1 MYHCVF
7 QMSQK
12 FRHFIGYQSISDFL
26 KQIPPRNTLII
37 LFIFYTHQSLST
49 KTKRFGAGCSSPGS
63 WLKING
69 SVLRD
74 QKVWKKTK
82 ELNMCRIYICF
93 EKSLIDKFLR
103 TLKKK
108 ISYLYQGIWQNHIW
122 QLAKTGHSGGLSKT
136 CLGHQTIVLLKNFGT
151 LRESADCWLS
161 PTESHQIL
169 TESALHCLPTL
180 PLSASLNRCGKS
192 ARCTPVI
199 CILEKVVGKLKI

>member
-1 MYHCVF
+1 MVYAYVYKVSCLFRKHLLICGFVTIDGTEKLCQPKRRALVVGHSISSTF
-7 QMSQK
+7 FCTSALCLLQMSQK
-12 FRHFIGYQSISDFL
+12 FRHSFGYLSISDFL

-37 LFIFYTHQSLST
+37 LFFFYTHQSLSM

-108 ISYLYQGIWQNHIW
+108 
-122 QLAKTGHSGGLSKT
+122 
-136 CLGHQTIVLLKNFGT
+136 
-151 LRESADCWLS
+151 
-161 PTESHQIL
+161 
-169 TESALHCLPTL
+169 
-180 PLSASLNRCGKS
+180 
-192 ARCTPVI
+192 
-199 CILEKVVGKLKI
+199 

>member
-1 MYHCVF
+1 
-7 QMSQK
+7 MSQI
-12 FRHFIGYQSISDFL
+12 FRHFIGYLSISDFL

-37 LFIFYTHQSLST
+37 LFFFYTHQSLST

-108 ISYLYQGIWQNHIW
+108 ISYLEMSVRIQLVTALVDVIYFSCHIIF
-122 QLAKTGHSGGLSKT
+122 QITHRMAKMEKE
-136 CLGHQTIVLLKNFGT
+136 CK
-151 LRESADCWLS
+151 
-161 PTESHQIL
+161 
-169 TESALHCLPTL
+169 
-180 PLSASLNRCGKS
+180 K
-192 ARCTPVI
+192 I
-199 CILEKVVGKLKI
+199 CAVSTFF

>member
-1 MYHCVF
+1 MYCYSLTRFNFRIAFAVNCHIKCWPRNLTASCVLLSVVGLLILVN

-12 FRHFIGYQSISDFL
+12 FRHFIGYLSISDFL

-37 LFIFYTHQSLST
+37 LFFFYTHQSLST

-108 ISYLYQGIWQNHIW
+108 N
-122 QLAKTGHSGGLSKT
+122 KLSKKDT
-136 CLGHQTIVLLKNFGT
+136 LDILIAIPQWFLLY
-151 LRESADCWLS
+151 
-161 PTESHQIL
+161 P
-169 TESALHCLPTL
+169 
-180 PLSASLNRCGKS
+180 KS
-192 ARCTPVI
+192 Q
-199 CILEKVVGKLKI
+199 LYHKL

>member
-1 MYHCVF
+1 MFGVLLFITLQVVSNSIQLSSRYIFTHVLLLKQNKKQSF
-7 QMSQK
+7 TKHAYVYSLMSQK
-12 FRHFIGYQSISDFL
+12 FRHFIGYLSISDFL

-37 LFIFYTHQSLST
+37 LFFFYTHQSLST

-108 ISYLYQGIWQNHIW
+108 ISYLTQSCD
-122 QLAKTGHSGGLSKT
+122 LLSK
-136 CLGHQTIVLLKNFGT
+136 KNSKTLIWFFFGN
-151 LRESADCWLS
+151 
-161 PTESHQIL
+161 I
-169 TESALHCLPTL
+169 
-180 PLSASLNRCGKS
+180 
-192 ARCTPVI
+192 
-199 CILEKVVGKLKI
+199 

>member
-1 MYHCVF
+1 
-7 QMSQK
+7 MSQK
-12 FRHFIGYQSISDFL
+12 FRHFIGYLSISDFL

-37 LFIFYTHQSLST
+37 LFFFYTHQSLSM
-49 KTKRFGAGCSSPGS
+49 KTKRFGAGCSSLGS

-108 ISYLYQGIWQNHIW
+108 ISYLTYLLNFHIGVTFTKGMKEIFR
-122 QLAKTGHSGGLSKT
+122 A
-136 CLGHQTIVLLKNFGT
+136 
-151 LRESADCWLS
+151 
-161 PTESHQIL
+161 P
-169 TESALHCLPTL
+169 
-180 PLSASLNRCGKS
+180 
-192 ARCTPVI
+192 
-199 CILEKVVGKLKI
+199 KLKHRQFDICKSTI